1 MRFIL
6 QYLLPLLLPLL
17 VYLGFVWLSRGRSQA
32 WLAETP
38 WVPLLAAG
46 AVLTALSLIAWSL
59 FTGASTEALYVPPHV
74 EDGEL
79 VPGQTIEPER
89 TF

>member
-17 VYLGFVWLSRGRSQA
+17 VYLGFVWLSGGRSQS
-32 WLAETP
+32 WLEDTP
-38 WVPLLAAG
+38 WVPLIAAG

-59 FTGASTEALYVPPHV
+59 LTGASTDALYVPPHV

-79 VPGQTIEPER
+79 VPGRAIEPEQAL
-89 TF
+89 